1 MGMDTQPSGL
11 LINVNSFSLKILC
24 KLVVLKSG
32 NRNRLPLLLFTT
44 F

>member
-24 KLVVLKSG
+24 KLDAMKKQQ
-32 NRNRLPLLLFTT
+32 P
-44 F
+44 